1 MDLSNRIA
9 AVEREIEQLCL
20 EQGALRSQLRVV
32 TAKLSAAQ
40 TDLVRLRLHAKRSRS
55 PEAGV

>member
-9 AVEREIEQLCL
+9 AVEREIEQLCI
-20 EQGALRSQLRVV
+20 EQGGLRSQLRVV

-40 TDLVRLRLHAKRSRS
+40 TDLVRLRLQAKRSRS